1 MQSDRSLTGVM
12 KSKSK
17 LKATIHRRDFESRQT
32 LGEFCLEAN
41 GKTVFQC
48 KTLELPWLN
57 NQVQKSCIPAGK
69 YQVVTRFSPKF
80 KNHFHLLDVPGRTWI
95 LIHAGN
101 YYTDILGCILVGETH
116 TEINGDGFRDV
127 TNSRET
133 LRKLLQLAP
142 EGFELLI
149 Q

>member
-1 MQSDRSLTGVM
+1 MQAV
-12 KSKSK
+12 
-17 LKATIHRRDFESRQT
+17 IHRRHFEQKQT
-32 LGEFCLEAN
+32 LGELRLEKN
-41 GKTVFQC
+41 GKTIFEC

-80 KNHFHLLDVPGRTWI
+80 RNHFHVLDVPGRTWI

-101 YYTDILGCILVGETH
+101 YYTDILGCILVGQRH
-116 TEINGDGFRDV
+116 LDLNGDGFRDV
-127 TNSRET
+127 TNSKNT
-133 LRKLLQLAP
+133 LNKLLQLAP

>member
-1 MQSDRSLTGVM
+1 MQAV
-12 KSKSK
+12 
-17 LKATIHRRDFESRQT
+17 IHRRHFEQKQT
-32 LGEFCLEAN
+32 LGELRLEKN
-41 GKTVFQC
+41 GKTIFEC

-57 NQVQKSCIPAGK
+57 NQVRKSCIPAGK

-80 KNHFHLLDVPGRTWI
+80 RNHFHILDVPGRTWI

-101 YYTDILGCILVGETH
+101 YYTDILGCVLVGERH
-116 TEINGDGFRDV
+116 LDINGDGFRDV
-127 TNSRET
+127 TNSKNT
-133 LRKLLQLAP
+133 LNKLLQLAP